1 MMKATV
7 TINMDQ
13 GVGARPAAM
22 LVQVANR
29 YNSSLYI
36 ESENMKVNLKSIM
49 GVMSLSLDN
58 GAEVIVRAEGGDE
71 EQALSGVEHF
81 LTGIAS

>member
-13 GVGARPAAM
+13 GAGARLAAM
-22 LVQVANR
+22 LVQVASR
-29 YNSSLYI
+29 YNSRLYI
-36 ESENMKVNLKSIM
+36 ESKNKKVNLKSIM
-49 GVMSLSLDN
+49 GVMSLTLDN
-58 GAEVIVRAEGGDE
+58 GAEVIVQAEGGDE
-71 EQALSGVEHF
+71 EQALRGVGNF

>member
-1 MMKATV
+1 MMRATV

-13 GVGARPAAM
+13 GAGARPAAM

-36 ESENMKVNLKSIM
+36 ESENKKVNLKSIM
-49 GVMSLSLDN
+49 GVMSLRLDN
-58 GAEVIVRAEGGDE
+58 GAEVIVQAEGGDE
-71 EQALSGVEHF
+71 EQALNGVGNF